1 MKAKSLCLTLAAVLV
16 MGAMLSACS
25 HEPAKGIP
33 EKTETMGPRPWEPL
47 YGVAIHSGTWFIV
60 GARGLLLTTPDQG
73 KSWHRR
79 SLINRD
85 FYCIRFSPS
94 GKRAWITGEDGLIF
108 VSDDE
113 GKTWTQQKSGTEDRL
128 LKIGIADDQRAAVAA
143 SDGTLLYTADGGQTW
158 GTNKFKDITFFDI
171 AMNPN
176 GEGWT
181 VGEFETILHTTDAGK
196 TWQVQK
202 GGITRDF
209 RVGPYFA
216 VDFEPNSQ
224 DGWVVGLQGTVQS
237 TADGGKT
244 WQDTKLPVN
253 RAMYV
258 AVGANKGLWM
268 AGADGT
274 FISAK
279 LNQQQLGDW
288 RVENPTFNDIAD
300 LAISGSLQVAVGL
313 NGTVIISQDDGVH
326 WEPVGQSK

>member
-1 MKAKSLCLTLAAVLV
+1 MLIT
-16 MGAMLSACS
+16 GAMLGACS

-33 EKTETMGPRPWEPL
+33 EKSESTGPRPWEPL

-60 GARGLLLTTPDQG
+60 GARGVLLTTADQG
-73 KSWHRR
+73 KTWHRR

-85 FYCIRFSPS
+85 FYCIRFTPS

-128 LKIGIADDQRAAVAA
+128 LKIGIADDQKAAIAA
-143 SDGTLLYTADGGQTW
+143 SDGTLVNTADGGQTW
-158 GTNKFKDITFFDI
+158 ADQKFKDITFFDI

-176 GEGWT
+176 GEAWT
-181 VGEFETILHTTDAGK
+181 VGEFETILHSTDAGK
-196 TWQVQK
+196 TWQVQR

-216 VDFEPNSQ
+216 VDFESNGL
-224 DGWVVGLQGTVQS
+224 DGWVVGLQGTVQVTS
-237 TADGGKT
+237 DGGKT
-244 WQDTKLPVN
+244 WHDTKLPIN

-288 RVENPTFNDIAD
+288 RVANPTFNDIAD
-300 LAISGSLQVAVGL
+300 LAAVGDTQVAVGL
-313 NGTVIISQDDGVH
+313 NGTVIDSLDNGAH
-326 WEPVGQSK
+326 WAPVRDAR

>member
-1 MKAKSLCLTLAAVLV
+1 
-16 MGAMLSACS
+16 MLILGMALGACS

-33 EKTETMGPRPWEPL
+33 EKSETMGPRPWEPL

-60 GARGLLLTTPDQG
+60 GARGVLLTTADQG
-73 KSWHRR
+73 KTWHRR

-108 VSDDE
+108 ISDDE

-128 LKIGIADDQRAAVAA
+128 LKIGIVDDQRAAIAG
-143 SDGTLLYTADGGQTW
+143 SDGTMAYTADGGKTW
-158 GTNKFKDITFFDI
+158 GLNKFKDITFFDI
-171 AMNPN
+171 AMTAS
-176 GEGWT
+176 GQGWA
-181 VGEFETILHTTDAGK
+181 VGEFETILHSTDAGK

-216 VDFEPNSQ
+216 VDFQNDN
-224 DGWVVGLQGTVQS
+224 DGWVVGLQGTVQITS
-237 TADGGKT
+237 DGGKS
-244 WQDTKLPVN
+244 WHDTKLPIN

-258 AVGANKGLWM
+258 AVGANKALWM

-279 LNQQQLGDW
+279 FDQQSLSDW

-300 LAISGSLQVAVGL
+300 LASVGDTEIAVGL
-313 NGTVIISQDDGVH
+313 NGTVITSQDNGLH
-326 WEPVGQSK
+326 WTLIKD

>member
-1 MKAKSLCLTLAAVLV
+1 MLI
-16 MGAMLSACS
+16 MGAMLGACS
-25 HEPAKGIP
+25 HEAAKGIP
-33 EKTETMGPRPWEPL
+33 EKSESTGPRPWEPL

-60 GARGLLLTTPDQG
+60 GARGVLLTTSDQG
-73 KSWHRR
+73 RTWHRR

-85 FYCIRFSPS
+85 FYCIRFSPG

-108 VSDDE
+108 VSDDD
-113 GKTWTQQKSGTEDRL
+113 GKTWTRQKSPTEDRM
-128 LKIGIADDQRAAVAA
+128 LKIGIADDQKAAIAG
-143 SDGTLLYTADGGQTW
+143 SDGTLMNTADGGQTW
-158 GTNKFKDITFFDI
+158 VSQKFKDITFFDI

-196 TWQVQK
+196 TWQVQR

-216 VDFEPNSQ
+216 VDFEPNGR
-224 DGWVVGLQGTVQS
+224 DGWVVGLQGTVQLTS
-237 TADGGKT
+237 DGGKS
-244 WQDTKLPVN
+244 WHDTKLPIN

-258 AVGANKGLWM
+258 AVGANKALWM

-279 LNQQQLGDW
+279 LNQQQPSDW
-288 RVENPTFNDIAD
+288 RVQNPTFNDIAD
-300 LAISGSLQVAVGL
+300 LAAAGDTQVAVGL
-313 NGTVIISQDDGVH
+313 NGTVIESQDNGAH
-326 WEPVGQSK
+326 WEPVRVTK